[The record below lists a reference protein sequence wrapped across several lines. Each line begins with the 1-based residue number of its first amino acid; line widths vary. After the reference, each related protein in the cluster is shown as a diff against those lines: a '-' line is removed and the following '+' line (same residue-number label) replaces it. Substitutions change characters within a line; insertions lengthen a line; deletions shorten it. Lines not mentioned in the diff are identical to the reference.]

1 MKNPIIFITHESK
14 HRLIKICL
22 GWLLVAVAECIAYAY
37 LSLAIIG
44 KSSTFTI
51 FVSSFIAIIITTTVT
66 RSGFLTGIALAGDL
80 FRFLGH
86 SLSKTKPAW
95 FSSDNRVLT
104 LIVASEN
111 IPQLMSIP
119 AHQLQ
124 GLIHTPLI
132 PLGMILTIGLVI
144 DIKLGFAVFIIAIV
158 ACLGLTISQL
168 HLKKVDQDR
177 HANNLKQHQAYNET
191 IEKIDLFKSFKGVDS
206 LSNFLTPHWNTEL
219 KEKDS
224 LNKSAT
230 AAIIL
235 SQLCKFLP
243 ILLSVYIGALYSFS
257 AAYLLVLAILSNR
270 LTATLEDTSSTIIN
284 WHDFRAT
291 LTNYKKVINA
301 PKLEQSNNNNTIK
314 LKPNIEV
321 SISLHGPTLRDIKL
335 TIPYGERV
343 WIKGQSGAGKSTL
356 IDLLMRFDD
365 PGIGHIKIDNHSLRD
380 ISTTSIAKLIA
391 YVPQEPIIFT
401 GSLLSN
407 LTYGLVNVD
416 NKAVHEVIEAL
427 DLTQL
432 IERDSLG
439 LEQSVGQQG
448 SALSGGEAQR
458 ICLAR
463 AILKNTPILLLDEP
477 TSAVDTTTEKKI
489 IDYLINRECTI
500 IYVTHNNGELW
511 RPTQTVTLDKPK
523 NEIKTSK
530 QIN

>member
-1 MKNPIIFITHESK
+1 
-14 HRLIKICL
+14 
-22 GWLLVAVAECIAYAY
+22 
-37 LSLAIIG
+37 
-44 KSSTFTI
+44 
-51 FVSSFIAIIITTTVT
+51 
-66 RSGFLTGIALAGDL
+66 
-80 FRFLGH
+80 
-86 SLSKTKPAW
+86 
-95 FSSDNRVLT
+95 
-104 LIVASEN
+104 
-111 IPQLMSIP
+111 
-119 AHQLQ
+119 
-124 GLIHTPLI
+124 
-132 PLGMILTIGLVI
+132 
-144 DIKLGFAVFIIAIV
+144 
-158 ACLGLTISQL
+158 
-168 HLKKVDQDR
+168 
-177 HANNLKQHQAYNET
+177 
-191 IEKIDLFKSFKGVDS
+191 
-206 LSNFLTPHWNTEL
+206 
-219 KEKDS
+219 
-224 LNKSAT
+224 
-230 AAIIL
+230 
-235 SQLCKFLP
+235 
-243 ILLSVYIGALYSFS
+243 
-257 AAYLLVLAILSNR
+257 
-270 LTATLEDTSSTIIN
+270 
-284 WHDFRAT
+284 
-291 LTNYKKVINA
+291 
-301 PKLEQSNNNNTIK
+301 
-314 LKPNIEV
+314 
-321 SISLHGPTLRDIKL
+321 
-335 TIPYGERV
+335 
-343 WIKGQSGAGKSTL
+343 
-356 IDLLMRFDD
+356 MRFDD

-391 YVPQEPIIFT
+391 YVPQEPIIST